1 MSRLDEYREMLESYV
16 KIYNIKDKN
25 SHIERILENLREN
38 IFDFSITFKMSTY
51 EILKPQFETGI
62 YKLPVFDE
70 GFALLLGELIEDY
83 EYYLN
88 KEKEI

>member
-70 GFALLLGELIEDY
+70 GFAVLLGELIEDY

>member
-1 MSRLDEYREMLESYV
+1 MSRLEEYKELLDSYV

-25 SHIERILENLREN
+25 NHIERILEDLRET
-38 IFDFSITFKMSTY
+38 IFDTSITFKMSNY

-70 GFALLLGELIEDY
+70 GFAVLLGELIEDY

>member
-25 SHIERILENLREN
+25 SHIERMLENLREN

-70 GFALLLGELIEDY
+70 GFAVLLGELIEDY

-88 KEKEI
+88 NENFN